1 MNKEEILSRSRKELK
16 NSDLVEM
23 QTSYQAGNI
32 AGRVGATMCIL
43 ISVIARI
50 LTDEYIVS
58 PWIIY
63 FSILGTNWLVR
74 FIKLKRKTDLLVSLI
89 FIALA
94 IVLFIVQVKQL
105 TGANV

>member
-32 AGRVGATMCIL
+32 AGRVGATICVL
-43 ISVIARI
+43 LSVIARI
-50 LTDEYIVS
+50 FTDEYIVS

-74 FIKLKRKTDLLVSLI
+74 FIKLKRKTDLLVSLL
-89 FIALA
+89 FISLA
-94 IVLFIVQVKQL
+94 IILFIVQVKQL
-105 TGANV
+105 MGASV